1 MYHMKGGLL
10 ILAAPDSK
18 VNEPKVQ
25 NAKALLIK
33 VATSLFAE
41 KGYAGTSVREIVE
54 QAGVT
59 KPVLYYYFENKEGLF
74 LAILEEAYS
83 RLDVLLEEQPK
94 SRGNFQDRI
103 AAFSRQL
110 YELGMG
116 YMELNRMVQSLMF
129 GPPKGAPALDFDRY
143 RKRILHT
150 VQAIYEAS
158 LAKNEVKPSDPEEVA
173 FLFLGLLSFCFNL
186 DCLHPETA
194 DPERPVRLLR
204 MAFSGLENQ
213 TLNPDPCPPH
223 RPLPHDL
230 GGEPW

>member
-1 MYHMKGGLL
+1 MSNN
-10 ILAAPDSK
+10 DSNM
-18 VNEPKVQ
+18 NEPKGQ

-41 KGYAGTSVREIVE
+41 KGYASTSVREIVE

-59 KPVLYYYFENKEGLF
+59 KPALYYYFKNKEGLF

-83 RLDVLLEEQPK
+83 RLEVLLEKQLK

-110 YELGMG
+110 YELGTG
-116 YMELNRMVQSLMF
+116 YMELNRMAQNLMF
-129 GPPKGAPALDFDRY
+129 GPPKGAPAYDFDRY
-143 RKRILHT
+143 RERTLHAI
-150 VQAIYEAS
+150 QAIYEAG
-158 LAKNEVKPSDPEEVA
+158 LARNEVKESDPEEVA
-173 FLFLGLLSFCFNL
+173 FLVFGLLSFCFNL

-204 MAFSGLENQ
+204 MALRGLENQ
-213 TLNPDPCPPH
+213 TPVEDPV
-223 RPLPHDL
+223 
-230 GGEPW
+230 

>member
-18 VNEPKVQ
+18 ADGSKVQ
-25 NAKALLIK
+25 SAKALLIK

-59 KPVLYYYFENKEGLF
+59 KPVLYYYFKNKEGLF

-83 RLDVLLEEQPK
+83 KLDVLLEQQRK

-110 YELGMG
+110 YDLGMG
-116 YMELNRMVQSLMF
+116 YMALNRMVQSLMF
-129 GPPKGAPALDFDRY
+129 GPPKGAPAYDFDRY

-150 VQAIYEAS
+150 VQAIYTAS
-158 LAKNEVKPSDPEEVA
+158 LAKNEIKPSDPEEVA
-173 FLFLGLLSFCFNL
+173 FLFLGLLGFCFNL

-194 DPERPVRLLR
+194 DPERPVRLTR

-213 TLNPDPCPPH
+213 TLNPDPCPPQG
-223 RPLPHDL
+223 PLPHDL
-230 GGEPW
+230 GREP

>member
-1 MYHMKGGLL
+1 MV
-10 ILAAPDSK
+10 APDSK
-18 VNEPKVQ
+18 VNGSKVQ

-54 QAGVT
+54 LAGVT
-59 KPVLYYYFENKEGLF
+59 KPVLYYYFKNKEGLF

-83 RLDVLLEEQPK
+83 RLEVLLEQQLE

-116 YMELNRMVQSLMF
+116 YMELNRMVQNLMF
-129 GPPKGAPALDFDRY
+129 GPPKGAPAYDFDQY
-143 RKRILHT
+143 QKRILHA
-150 VQAIYEAS
+150 VQAIYKAS

-173 FLFLGLLSFCFNL
+173 FLFFGLLSFCFNL

-204 MAFSGLENQ
+204 MAFSGLENR
-213 TLNPDPCPPH
+213 NPVEDPV
-223 RPLPHDL
+223 
-230 GGEPW
+230 

>member
-1 MYHMKGGLL
+1 MRVLIIEDDRETLDFIVRGLEE
-10 ILAAPDSK
+10 AGH
-18 VNEPKVQ
+18 
-25 NAKALLIK
+25 
-33 VATSLFAE
+33 VADRSDN
-41 KGYAGTSVREIVE
+41 G
-54 QAGVT
+54 
-59 KPVLYYYFENKEGLF
+59 KEGLF

-83 RLDVLLEEQPK
+83 RLEVLLEQQLE

-116 YMELNRMVQSLMF
+116 YMDLNRMVQSLMF
-129 GPPKGAPALDFDRY
+129 GPPKGAPSYDFDQY
-143 RKRILHT
+143 RKRILHV

-173 FLFLGLLSFCFNL
+173 FLFFGLLIFCLNL

-204 MAFSGLENQ
+204 MAFSGLENR
-213 TLNPDPCPPH
+213 NPVEDPV
-223 RPLPHDL
+223 
-230 GGEPW
+230 